1 MAKWMFWL
9 LTTGLMFLW
18 FGALAASTMGMVRRN
33 RFWTR
38 AICLIVG
45 LVCVAIAISG
55 AMTSALLASNEFARP
70 WIALLVAALAA
81 GPLLLFRRAP
91 NDGHRSPPSPPFD
104 PPPRAPQH
112 PPRPRG
118 ISQRRG
124 DCKPSPRK
132 PAVRLYR

>member
-38 AICLIVG
+38 TICLIVG

-55 AMTSALLASNEFARP
+55 AMTSALLASSEFARP

-91 NDGHRSPPSPPFD
+91 NDGNRSPPSPPVD
-104 PPPRAPQH
+104 PPPRAPQP

-118 ISQRRG
+118 ISRRRS
-124 DCKPSPRK
+124 DCKPPPRK
-132 PAVRLYR
+132 SAVRPYR

>member
-9 LTTGLMFLW
+9 LSTGLMFLW

-38 AICLIVG
+38 AICLMVG
-45 LVCVAIAISG
+45 LVCVALAISG
-55 AMTSALLASNEFARP
+55 AMTSALLASSEFARP

-81 GPLLLFRRAP
+81 GPLLLFHRAP
-91 NDGHRSPPSPPFD
+91 NDGNGRPPFD
-104 PPPRAPQH
+104 PPPRPPQ
-112 PPRPRG
+112 PPTRPRG
-118 ISQRRG
+118 ISRRRG
-124 DCKPSPRK
+124 SCEPSARR